1 MNQTSDP
8 SGAASSASA
17 ASSEVSQWL
26 YLHTALGNGYIAP
39 LPYVHTWV
47 ISSGVPVELTYRMRA
62 AENMFHAHHEKSVA
76 SDRAQLEGLE
86 QMAQAA
92 KTSPR
97 GGGGPSGGDLAKIS
111 AQIKELK
118 DRLARPVFVNYRDWT
133 ADRSTMLELLSKSKF
148 RAMSFVDELGIR
160 AHNYTV
166 NKFLAA
172 RHISADIA
180 LLSLSG
186 DQSSDSVLIRSSATG
201 GASMLSVRGDN
212 APRFNLMTLTSP
224 QAVLKIQGR
233 LKEAAPCHGLTL
245 VLPTPP
251 AATLGVPS
259 DQISKVIRKVY
270 ATENPDHR
278 VVVTI
283 TPAWHAFLAI
293 TPEEVAP
300 SVAALA
306 SLWKSLVSVQTL
318 VGSLTR
324 AAITRKFFLTE
335 ADIADPTT
343 DRTLALDDSDL
354 AVAQQWLRELAPT
367 LFGMKHIESKRKN
380 AEVAREAWIS
390 GPSAESLSSAKAALI
405 KAIQADEHR
414 MVSANAAARMP
425 GISARTLDAVLESN
439 PGVFEVTID
448 GRRPGAKRTA
458 ERMITLA
465 ENWRSGSV
473 GGSTQP
479 ELGNDHPDE
488 TKDLLYREWQ
498 KQAHDNLDKLGRPVI
513 EIAELPPVLR
523 SAVIGVQRRFWQ
535 TTTLIPSGPKKAID
549 GQPGM
554 ELWFR
559 NSPIGGDMCAWSE
572 SFREWKLYEKWQDKD
587 ATTRAEREAI
597 SDPYSAGTEG

>member
-17 ASSEVSQWL
+17 TSSEVSQWL
-26 YLHTALGNGYIAP
+26 YLHTALGKGYIAP

-47 ISSGVPVELTYRMRA
+47 ISSGVPVDLTYRMRT
-62 AENMFHAHHEKSVA
+62 AENDFHAHHEKSVA
-76 SDRAQLEGLE
+76 GDRARLEELE
-86 QMAQAA
+86 QIAQAA
-92 KTSPR
+92 KSIPR
-97 GGGGPSGGDLAKIS
+97 GNGPHGQNLAEVQ
-111 AQIKELK
+111 ALIKELK
-118 DRLARPVFVNYRDWT
+118 ERLARPVFVNYRDWS

-251 AATLGVPS
+251 AETLGVPA
-259 DQISKVIRKVY
+259 DQISRVIRKVY
-270 ATENPDHR
+270 ATENPEHR

-306 SLWKSLVSVQTL
+306 SLRKSLVSVPTL

-324 AAITRKFFLTE
+324 AVITRKFFLTE
-335 ADIADPTT
+335 NDIADPTE

-354 AVAQQWLRELAPT
+354 EVAQQWLRELAPT

-390 GPSAESLSSAKAALI
+390 GPSAESLSSAKASLI

-425 GISARTLDAVLESN
+425 GITARTLDAVLESN
-439 PGVFEVTID
+439 PGVFKVISD
-448 GRRPGAKRTA
+448 ARRPGAKRTA

-465 ENWRSGSV
+465 DNWRADSV
-473 GGSTQP
+473 GGSITV

-488 TKDLLYREWQ
+488 TKDHLYREWQ
-498 KQAHDNLDKLGRPVI
+498 KQGNPYLFEGNT
-513 EIAELPPVLR
+513 
-523 SAVIGVQRRFWQ
+523 Q
-535 TTTLIPSGPKKAID
+535 T
-549 GQPGM
+549 PG
-554 ELWFR
+554 EQQSL
-559 NSPIGGDMCAWSE
+559 
-572 SFREWKLYEKWQDKD
+572 
-587 ATTRAEREAI
+587 
-597 SDPYSAGTEG
+597 